1 MAIRPPAPTASIA
14 IDADKSGKL
23 HAPSAARN
31 AADLCATVQSFAP
44 SSGNALEIA
53 SGTGQHIVTFAA
65 TMPNIHWQPSE
76 VETSR
81 LASIKAYRAESGLTN
96 IAAPITL
103 NATQSGWGK
112 TVPPKDLIT
121 LANLLHLISATEA
134 ETLIVEAAK
143 ALNPNGK
150 QALYGPFKREGILT
164 SSGDETFD
172 ANLRAHDPET
182 GYKDDA
188 WIKATATT
196 AGLIQSQAHE
206 MPANN
211 LLLIFQKQ

>member
-14 IDADKSGKL
+14 IDADQGGKL

-44 SSGNALEIA
+44 SSGHALEIA

-65 TMPNIHWQPSE
+65 AMPNIHWQPSE

-81 LASIKAYRAESGLTN
+81 LASIKAYSAESGLTN

-112 TVPPKDLIT
+112 TTPPKDLIT

-134 ETLIVEAAK
+134 EILIVEAAK
-143 ALNPNGK
+143 ALAPEGK
-150 QALYGPFKREGILT
+150 LFLYGPFKRAGKLISE
-164 SSGDETFD
+164 GDERFD
-172 ANLRAHDPET
+172 ASLREFDSET
-182 GYKDDA
+182 GYKDDIWVKTVA
-188 WIKATATT
+188 IKA
-196 AGLIQSQAHE
+196 GLTLVQAVE

-211 LLLIFQKQ
+211 LALIFQKE